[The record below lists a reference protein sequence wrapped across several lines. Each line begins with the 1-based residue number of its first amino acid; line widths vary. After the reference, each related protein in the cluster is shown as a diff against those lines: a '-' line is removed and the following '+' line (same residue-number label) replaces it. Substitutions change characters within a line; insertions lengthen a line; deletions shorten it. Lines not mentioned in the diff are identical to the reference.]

1 MLLANTFLLF
11 AFGSIVKMLVRREVT
26 TQVFE
31 LGLYIGIATLFYLPA
46 SLFMIWAFLALLFYT
61 GSTFRHHLLGLFGSI
76 FPLLM
81 VVLFFYL
88 NNGMESLNRNL
99 LTSVFQVKQYNLND
113 FSSLL
118 ASLLLPLG
126 FGIMGFMR
134 IFTTLRFVN
143 YQTRIQQVMALWF
156 IAAVFTIPLMQFLAP
171 MQFVIFI
178 PPAAFFATHYFQSF
192 KKNSWAD
199 ELQFTL
205 MGAMIILIQYQGL
218 RGVLPGV
225 AMGKLE
231 NLRAKPASL
240 PDQIR
245 NKRILVLGQNSGEYI
260 NNFTATPYLN
270 WELASYDLQNLDNF
284 DSVIHV
290 YDNFRKDPPEYVID
304 KVNIVPKLLNRV
316 PALKKQYIQSP
327 WKGIYQKAY

>member
-1 MLLANTFLLF
+1 MVC
-11 AFGSIVKMLVRREVT
+11 G
-26 TQVFE
+26 
-31 LGLYIGIATLFYLPA
+31 
-46 SLFMIWAFLALLFYT
+46 FLALLFYT
-61 GSTFRHHLLGLFGSI
+61 GSTLRHHLLGIFGSL

-118 ASLLLPLG
+118 ASLVLPLG
-126 FGIMGFMR
+126 FGVMGFMR

-156 IAAVFTIPLMQFLAP
+156 IIAVFTIPLMQFMAP

-192 KKNSWAD
+192 RKKSWAD
-199 ELQFTL
+199 ELQFII
-205 MGAMIILIQYQGL
+205 MGAVILLIQYQGL
-218 RGVLPGV
+218 RGIIPGLS
-225 AMGKLE
+225 MGKLE
-231 NLRAKPASL
+231 NLRATQAQL
-240 PDQIR
+240 PGQIQ
-245 NKRILVLGQNSGEYI
+245 NKRVLVLGQHSGEYI

-270 WELASYDLQNLDNF
+270 WELASYDLRNLDNF

-290 YDNFRKDPPEYVID
+290 YDNFKKDPPDYVID
-304 KVNIVPKLLNRV
+304 KVNIMPKLLYRV
-316 PALKKQYIQSP
+316 PALRKQYELSP
-327 WKGIYQKAY
+327 WKGIYQRKI